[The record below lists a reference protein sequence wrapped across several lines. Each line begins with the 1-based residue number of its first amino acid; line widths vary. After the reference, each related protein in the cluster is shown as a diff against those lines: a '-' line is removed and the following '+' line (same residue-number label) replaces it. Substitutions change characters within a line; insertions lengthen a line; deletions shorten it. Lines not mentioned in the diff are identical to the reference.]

1 MESRDERLGRG
12 EGGTGWGRGGGGA
25 SRVSRVLGV
34 VARRTRVRCRVRAA
48 RTVSL
53 ATGRRGLSETM
64 TSAHRRQ
71 RSSESCLR
79 ESRNGNRDCRDRRV
93 HERLRCSLPSC
104 RHSRRSHARTVG
116 HGRHAR
122 GIRPVRGDAVARH
135 RDRPLRGTRP
145 DSRTRGRPET
155 PRGGSRVRDFREGCL
170 RDKRAHATSVDEHRG
185 HGGRT
190 GERRRR
196 RDHARCARARGQ
208 SVGLDTPH
216 EDRRRGWSRARLRRR
231 IRRGARLGFV
241 RLRRRGVRRHARD
254 SPRGGAAAPRPARG
268 GHRARALERPRPGVE
283 HLPPGAGGARAAR
296 GVDRRASREVRHKR
310 VQPDSVRVSR
320 LV

>member
-1 MESRDERLGRG
+1 MFKSES
-12 EGGTGWGRGGGGA
+12 
-25 SRVSRVLGV
+25 SISSCSFSPF
-34 VARRTRVRCRVRAA
+34 CRVFPG
-48 RTVSL
+48 SL
-53 ATGRRGLSETM
+53 TTKM
-64 TSAHRRQ
+64 
-71 RSSESCLR
+71 
-79 ESRNGNRDCRDRRV
+79 RNPRDSVENVDGCRDRRGNFAA
-93 HERLRCSLPSC
+93 RLPSC

-135 RDRPLRGTRP
+135 RDRPFRGTRP

-170 RDKRAHATSVDEHRG
+170 RDQRAHATSVDEHRG

-190 GERRRR
+190 GERCRR
-196 RDHARCARARGQ
+196 RDHARCARARGRGL
-208 SVGLDTPH
+208 GLDTPH

-241 RLRRRGVRRHARD
+241 RLRRRGVRRHARE

-268 GHRARALERPRPGVE
+268 GHRARAPERPRPGVE

-296 GVDRRASREVRHKR
+296 GDHR
-310 VQPDSVRVSR
+310 
-320 LV
+320 